1 MQAFL
6 VSLSTVAIAEMGDRT
21 QLLALVLSAKFRKP
35 LPIIL
40 AILLA
45 TIANHAVAGFLG
57 VWIAK
62 YLTPHI
68 LDLVVGVSMLGMAV
82 WTLIPD
88 KLGGE
93 ETKTSGR
100 GAFMATLVAFFV
112 AEIGDKTQ
120 IATAALAAGYSDLF
134 AVVAGTTAGMMLA
147 NIPVVFMG
155 SRFAAR
161 LPMAAIHKV
170 AAALFAVL
178 GLYFIARGTQGAIVA
193 R

>member
-21 QLLALVLSAKFRKP
+21 QLLALVLSAQFRKP
-35 LPIIL
+35 VPIIL

-57 VWIAK
+57 VWFAK

-68 LDLVVGVSMLGMAV
+68 LDLVVGASMIGMAL

-88 KLGGE
+88 KLDSE
-93 ETKTSGR
+93 DAKTGRR
-100 GAFMATLVAFFV
+100 GAFMATLVAFFI

-120 IATAALAAGYSDLF
+120 IATATLAAGYHDLF
-134 AVVAGTTAGMMLA
+134 AVVAGTTTGMMLA

-155 SRFAAR
+155 SGFAAR

-178 GLYFIARGTQGAIVA
+178 GCYFIARGSL
-193 R
+193 

>member
-1 MQAFL
+1 MLQAFL

-35 LPIIL
+35 VPIIA

-45 TIANHAVAGFLG
+45 TIANHAIAGYLG
-57 VWIAK
+57 VWFAR

-68 LDLVVGVSMLGMAV
+68 LDIVVGVSMLGMAI

-88 KLGGE
+88 KLDSGD
-93 ETKTSGR
+93 TKTRDR
-100 GAFMATLVAFFV
+100 GAFMATLIAFFV

-134 AVVAGTTAGMMLA
+134 AVVAGTTTGMMLA
-147 NIPVVFMG
+147 NVPVVFMG
-155 SRFAAR
+155 SRFAQR

-178 GLYFIARGTQGAIVA
+178 GVYFIARGVF
-193 R
+193 

>member
-1 MQAFL
+1 MEAFL

-35 LPIIL
+35 APIIT

-45 TIANHAVAGFLG
+45 TIANHALAGFLG
-57 VWIAK
+57 IYFAK

-68 LDLVVGVSMLGMAV
+68 LDIVVGVSMLGMSI

-88 KLGGE
+88 KLDGE
-93 ETKTSGR
+93 TTTGGR
-100 GAFMATLVAFFV
+100 GAFMATLIAFFI

-120 IATAALAAGYSDLF
+120 IATAALAAGYSNLF
-134 AVVAGTTAGMMLA
+134 AVVAGSTTGMMLA

-155 SRFAAR
+155 SKFAAR

-178 GLYFIARGTQGAIVA
+178 GLYFIARGVFW
-193 R
+193 RM

>member
-1 MQAFL
+1 
-6 VSLSTVAIAEMGDRT
+6 MGDRT
-21 QLLALVLSAKFRKP
+21 QLLALVLAAKFRKP
-35 LPIIL
+35 WPII
-40 AILLA
+40 AGILLA
-45 TIANHAVAGFLG
+45 TIANHALAGFIG
-57 VWIAK
+57 VWFAK

-68 LDLVVGVSMLGMAV
+68 LDIVVGVSMLGMAI

-88 KLGGE
+88 KLDE
-93 ETKTSGR
+93 ETRVNGH
-100 GAFMATLVAFFV
+100 GAFLATLIAFFV

-120 IATAALAAGYSDLF
+120 IATAALAAGYSDLV
-134 AVVAGTTAGMMLA
+134 AVVAGTTTGMMLA

-178 GLYFIARGTQGAIVA
+178 GLYFIARSVF
-193 R
+193 